1 MIERYFGLLYFVV
14 KKLAK
19 FADCPPNAW
28 NDHEEALR
36 ALALRAKTLVAR
48 IDEDEEEI
56 HT

>member
-48 IDEDEEEI
+48 IDEDE
-56 HT
+56 